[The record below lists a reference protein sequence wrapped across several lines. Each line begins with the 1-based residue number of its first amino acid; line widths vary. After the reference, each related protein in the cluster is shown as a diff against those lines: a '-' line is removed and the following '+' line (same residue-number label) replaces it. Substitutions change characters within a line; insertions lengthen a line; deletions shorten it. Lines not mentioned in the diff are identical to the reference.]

1 MRVLNGQTVVFG
13 VEPDSLL
20 AAQLE
25 AGDVV
30 VSVDGRAALARGPAE
45 VQDMLSGVRGTLVA
59 VGVTRPGAGG
69 APPAPGA
76 AARVVQLLRDIPLA
90 QLGADTPR
98 RAGTRDG
105 GDGLHDRVPEM
116 GFTTRGLHDTLHDT
130 RHAAAAVGVPA
141 GGRAAQ
147 GDAEAGRRG
156 TPLQNAPRA
165 APLAASRP
173 ARTGGASG
181 APRQPGATQ
190 RADAPPAKGVGPRG
204 EAAARAPADAPARR
218 AGSAA
223 PATAAARGRA
233 AGGDGS
239 GGSSGGGAAAWAPPE
254 SDAERGPRGH
264 WSRPLGAAGGAEERQ
279 ARGPRRARGGEVE
292 AVPLLRACPAD
303 ARLEAGTLRE
313 AEAAEAPERWAG
325 AGEGADRPRAW
336 LYLGASLASALA
348 AAWL

>member
-1 MRVLNGQTVVFG
+1 MGFMTEYRRWGSRHAGFMTRFMTRDTRRQRWASLQGA
-13 VEPDSLL
+13 EPP
-20 AAQLE
+20 
-25 AGDVV
+25 
-30 VSVDGRAALARGPAE
+30 RATR
-45 VQDMLSGVRGTLVA
+45 
-59 VGVTRPGAGG
+59 RPGAGARRSNAHRTPRPLQRATLH
-69 APPAPGA
+69 APVAP
-76 AARVVQLLRDIPLA
+76 AARRDSQA
-90 QLGADTPR
+90 
-98 RAGTRDG
+98 
-105 GDGLHDRVPEM
+105 
-116 GFTTRGLHDTLHDT
+116 
-130 RHAAAAVGVPA
+130 
-141 GGRAAQ
+141 
-147 GDAEAGRRG
+147 RRG
-156 TPLQNAPRA
+156 
-165 APLAASRP
+165 
-173 ARTGGASG
+173 ARTRRLQWGSG
-181 APRQPGATQ
+181 
-190 RADAPPAKGVGPRG
+190 
-204 EAAARAPADAPARR
+204 R

-292 AVPLLRACPAD
+292 AALLLRACPAD

-348 AAWL
+348 AAWLWGAGLRGAR